1 MQEIGT
7 WTTSEGSMSATLQ
20 FESEIGED
28 DAQELPKWASG
39 ALSGALGGAATGAA
53 AGPWGALIGAA
64 AGATIGGVTAATQP
78 EPPKTAL
85 PPKAPPPATASPAKA
100 PPTAKAAAPPPAQAG
115 TPGTAGVAQQ
125 SAIRALQ
132 QFAAAVPALIQLVA
146 AGTGARKEA
155 MGSDAGSSETAD
167 EFAASESLETD
178 EWSSYSADEGAW
190 TIHE

>member
-78 EPPKTAL
+78 EPPKT
-85 PPKAPPPATASPAKA
+85 PPPPKA
-100 PPTAKAAAPPPAQAG
+100 PPTAKAPPAKAPSPPPAQAG
-115 TPGTAGVAQQ
+115 TAGTAAVAQQ

-155 MGSDAGSSETAD
+155 MGSDAGSSEAAD
-167 EFAASESLETD
+167 EFAAIENLETD
-178 EWSSYSADEGAW
+178 EWGSYSADEGAW
-190 TIHE
+190 TIHD